1 MNLADLC
8 IRRPVFATMLIMALV
23 VLGLFS
29 YAGLGVD
36 LYPNV
41 DLPTVT
47 ITATLNGA
55 SVEEMETA
63 VTKPIEEAI
72 NTIDGIDEL
81 RAVIKEGVAIIAVQ
95 FVLDKNGDV
104 AAQEVRDKV
113 STVLSQLPVG
123 TDPPVIQKFQVD
135 AMPVMK
141 IAVSGK
147 RNAREVSEIARKQ
160 VKEDIETVRG
170 VGQVIMVGHEERTI
184 NIDVDPDK
192 LAAYNLSITQV
203 KRAVQAQNVEIPGG
217 RVDERRREL
226 VLRTMGR
233 IESATGFNDLIVGNF
248 SGRPIMIRDI
258 GRAENGVV
266 ERRSLARLD
275 GESAVQLIVKKQ
287 SGTNTVDVVDR
298 VKARIAELRGVL
310 PADIR
315 TEVIVDQSRFIKAS
329 FQEVRLHLI
338 LGALLVALTVYLFMH
353 DWRSTLIA
361 SVAIPASIIA
371 TFSLMRYMGFT
382 LNNITMLGLI
392 LAVGIVIDDAVV
404 VLENIFRHVE
414 EKRETPMSAASKATK
429 EIALAV
435 MATTLSLLVIFMPL
449 AFMAGRVGRF
459 FSSFGVTVAFAL
471 AVSLLISFTLTPM
484 LSSRYLKIAHGDKSS
499 KQNRFYSRID
509 QAYGW
514 LLAWSLKHR
523 WVIVAAGV
531 VTALCVVPLFRI
543 IGKNFIP
550 TDDQSE
556 FEIIVQMPGGY
567 TLVETDR
574 VLRELEQN
582 IRRLRGVTNILITIG
597 DTTGNIKPG
606 QGDVTIG
613 DIYVRLIDLAQRDY
627 TQFEVMADA
636 RRLFEGYPDLRVSVQ
651 GVNSFTGGGIRQT
664 DLEFNLRGPSLTA
677 LQDYSDKIMARMR
690 GLPGI
695 VDADTTLSVRQPE
708 LRAVIDRKKASE
720 FGIQIADVASAL
732 RTFVGGEP
740 ISKFKEEADEYD
752 IWLRAAE
759 DKRKDPQAILNL
771 TVPGRDGQLV
781 KIANLAALN
790 EDLGPSQIDRYNRQR
805 KVTVVAN
812 LLPSLPLGQAV
823 EQVQGFVREL
833 DLPPTY
839 TADFTGRA
847 KVLAETMRGFA
858 IAFALSFIFMY
869 MVLAAQFESFSH
881 PVTILLALPLTLPF
895 AILSLV
901 LLRQPLDIYA
911 MFGLFMLFGIVKKNG
926 ILQIDYTNT
935 LRAEGMERDR
945 AIIEA
950 NHARLRPILMTTLML
965 VFGML
970 PMALGRGPGAAS
982 RASMAKV
989 IIGGQSLSLLIT
1001 LLITPVAYSLFDDLG
1016 RSQVWGKIAAKAPTF
1031 NLRARLA
1038 QLRGMF
1044 FSNFGTE
1051 EINRKER
1058 KVRK

>member
-1 MNLADLC
+1 MLADLC
-8 IRRPVFATMLIMALV
+8 IRRPVFATMLVMALV

-81 RAVIKEGVAIIAVQ
+81 RAVIKEGVSIIAVQ

-192 LAAYNLSITQV
+192 LAAYNLSIAQV

-217 RVDERRREL
+217 RVDERQREL

-233 IESATGFNDLIVGNF
+233 IENAAGFNDLIVGNF

-298 VKARIAELRGVL
+298 VKARLAELREVL

-329 FQEVRLHLI
+329 FEEVRLHLI

-353 DWRSTLIA
+353 DWRSTVIA
-361 SVAIPASIIA
+361 SVAIPASIIS
-371 TFSLMRYMGFT
+371 TFSLMRAMGFT

-414 EKRETPMSAASKATK
+414 EKGEAPMSAASKATK

-435 MATTLSLLVIFMPL
+435 TATTLSLLVIFMPL

-471 AVSLLISFTLTPM
+471 AVSLLISFSLTPM
-484 LSSRYLKIAHGDKSS
+484 LSSRYLKIGHGGTSS
-499 KQNRFYSRID
+499 KQSRFYSLID
-509 QAYGW
+509 RSYGW
-514 LLAWSLKHR
+514 LLTWSLQHR
-523 WVIVAAGV
+523 WVIVGASV
-531 VTALCVVPLFRI
+531 ITALCVVPLFRMV
-543 IGKNFIP
+543 GKNFIP
-550 TDDQSE
+550 NDDQSE
-556 FEIIVQMPGGY
+556 FEVIVQMPGGY
-567 TLVETDR
+567 TLAETDR
-574 VLRELEQN
+574 VLRGLEQKV
-582 IRRLRGVTNILITIG
+582 RALRGVTNILITIG
-597 DTTGNIKPG
+597 DTSGNIKPG

-613 DIYVRLIDLAQRDY
+613 DIYVRLIDLSQRDY
-627 TQFEVMADA
+627 TQFDVMADA
-636 RRLFEGYPDLRVSVQ
+636 RKLFEAYPDLRVSVQ
-651 GVNSFTGGGIRQT
+651 GINSFTGGGIRQT
-664 DLEFNLRGPSLTA
+664 DLEFNLRGPSLAA
-677 LQDYSDKIMARMR
+677 LQGYSDKIMARMR
-690 GLPGI
+690 SLPGV

-708 LRAVIDRKKASE
+708 LRAVIDRKKSSE
-720 FGIQIADVASAL
+720 FSIQIADVAATL

-781 KIANLAALN
+781 KIANLATLN

-805 KVTVVAN
+805 KVTVVGN

-823 EQVQGFVREL
+823 EQIQGFVREL

-858 IAFALSFIFMY
+858 IAFALSLIFMY

-895 AILSLV
+895 AILSLI

-935 LRAEGMERDR
+935 LRAGGMERDR

-1016 RSQVWGKIAAKAPTF
+1016 RSQVWARIAAKASSF

-1038 QLRGMF
+1038 HLRGTF
-1044 FSNFGTE
+1044 FSG
-1051 EINRKER
+1051 
-1058 KVRK
+1058 